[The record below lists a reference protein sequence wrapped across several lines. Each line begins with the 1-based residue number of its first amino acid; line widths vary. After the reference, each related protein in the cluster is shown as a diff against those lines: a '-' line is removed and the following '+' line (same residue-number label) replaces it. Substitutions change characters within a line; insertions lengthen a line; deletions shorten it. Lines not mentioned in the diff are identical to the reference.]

1 MKVECLNAFKIMVFG
16 LVKRLSRW
24 RHPLPAWR
32 PWVWVPR
39 PTEWKGRT
47 IFHKL
52 SSEHYVC
59 HAPPPNKYICL
70 KRIITLMTL
79 YSLCDTALSYD
90 IFFFLLE
97 KGVVFGSP
105 LTEEGIAQIYQ
116 LIEYLHK
123 SKTTQSFNS
132 LCLRKNCQ
140 FSFESW
146 LMG

>member
-1 MKVECLNAFKIMVFG
+1 MRLKSWYLGWWEGLAGEGIHCQPDDLEFEFQDPQSEREEPSSTSCPLNTMFVM
-16 LVKRLSRW
+16 
-24 RHPLPAWR
+24 P
-32 PWVWVPR
+32 
-39 PTEWKGRT
+39 
-47 IFHKL
+47 
-52 SSEHYVC
+52 
-59 HAPPPNKYICL
+59 PPPNKYICL
-70 KRIITLMTL
+70 KRIITLMAL
-79 YSLCDTALSYD
+79 YSLCNTALSYD
-90 IFFFLLE
+90 IFFFFLLE

-132 LCLRKNCQ
+132 LCLRKKCQ